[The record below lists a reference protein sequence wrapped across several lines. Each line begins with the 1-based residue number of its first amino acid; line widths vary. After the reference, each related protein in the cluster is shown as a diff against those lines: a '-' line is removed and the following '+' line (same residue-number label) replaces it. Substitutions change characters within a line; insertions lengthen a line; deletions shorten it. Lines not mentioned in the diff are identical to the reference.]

1 MSTIFPV
8 TPTASTSASSATDTT
23 PNSSQTLS
31 QNDFLKLLVAQMQYQ
46 DPSNPQ
52 SDTQMASQMAQFSTL
67 TASTQMSS
75 SLSMLQA
82 NNLVGTNVTV
92 QVTPGSSSALASGVV
107 TGVTLVSGSPQVIVT
122 DVTTGKS
129 TPYNLSQVVSVSPT
143 VAAAAAATPTTTTPP
158 SP

>member
-1 MSTIFPV
+1 MSTISPV
-8 TPTASTSASSATDTT
+8 TSTASTSSSSAADTT

-31 QNDFLKLLVAQMQYQ
+31 QNDFLQLLVAQMQYQ

-92 QVTPGSSSALASGVV
+92 QVTPGSNTVASGVV
-107 TGVTLVSGSPQVIVT
+107 SGVTMASGSPQIIVT
-122 DVTTGKS
+122 DASGNA

-143 VAAAAAATPTTTTPP
+143 VVAAAAATPTTTTPG

>member
-1 MSTIFPV
+1 
-8 TPTASTSASSATDTT
+8 
-23 PNSSQTLS
+23 
-31 QNDFLKLLVAQMQYQ
+31 
-46 DPSNPQ
+46 
-52 SDTQMASQMAQFSTL
+52 MAQFSTL

-92 QVTPGSSSALASGVV
+92 QVTPGSNTVASGVV
-107 TGVTLVSGSPQVIVT
+107 SGVTMASGSPQIIVT
-122 DVTTGKS
+122 DASGNA

-143 VAAAAAATPTTTTPP
+143 VAAAAAATPTTTTPG

>member
-1 MSTIFPV
+1 MSTISPV
-8 TPTASTSASSATDTT
+8 TSTASTSSSSAADTT

-31 QNDFLKLLVAQMQYQ
+31 QNYFLQLLVAQMQYQ

-92 QVTPGSSSALASGVV
+92 QVTPGSNTVASGVV
-107 TGVTLVSGSPQVIVT
+107 SGVTMASGSPQIIVT
-122 DVTTGKS
+122 DASGNA

-143 VAAAAAATPTTTTPP
+143 VAAAAAATPTTTTPG

>member
-1 MSTIFPV
+1 MSTISPV
-8 TPTASTSASSATDTT
+8 TSPASTSSSSATDTT

-31 QNDFLKLLVAQMQYQ
+31 QNDFLQLLVAQMQYQ

-92 QVTPGSSSALASGVV
+92 QVTPGSNTVASGVV
-107 TGVTLVSGSPQVIVT
+107 SGVTMASGSPQIIVT
-122 DVTTGKS
+122 DASGNA

-143 VAAAAAATPTTTTPP
+143 VAAAAAATPTTTTPG

>member
-1 MSTIFPV
+1 MSTISPV
-8 TPTASTSASSATDTT
+8 TSTASTSSSSAADTT

-31 QNDFLKLLVAQMQYQ
+31 QNDFLQLLVAQMQYQ

-67 TASTQMSS
+67 TASTKMSS

-92 QVTPGSSSALASGVV
+92 QVTPGSNTVASGVV
-107 TGVTLVSGSPQVIVT
+107 SGVTMASGSPQIIVT
-122 DVTTGKS
+122 DASGNA

-143 VAAAAAATPTTTTPP
+143 VAAAAAATPTTTTPG

>member
-1 MSTIFPV
+1 MSTISPL
-8 TPTASTSASSATDTT
+8 TSAASTGSSSTTDTT
-23 PNSSQTLS
+23 PNSSQSLS

-92 QVTPGSSSALASGVV
+92 QVTPGSNTVASGVV
-107 TGVTLVSGSPQVIVT
+107 SGVTMASGSPQIIVT
-122 DVTTGKS
+122 DASGNA

-143 VAAAAAATPTTTTPP
+143 VAAAAAATPTTTTPG

>member
-1 MSTIFPV
+1 MSTISPV
-8 TPTASTSASSATDTT
+8 TSTASTSSSSAADTT

-31 QNDFLKLLVAQMQYQ
+31 QNDFLQLLVAQMQYQ

-92 QVTPGSSSALASGVV
+92 QVTPGSNTVDSGVV
-107 TGVTLVSGSPQVIVT
+107 SGVTMASGSPQIIVT
-122 DVTTGKS
+122 DASGNA

-143 VAAAAAATPTTTTPP
+143 VAAAAAATPTTTTPG